1 MGFNLSQ
8 GARLGQNLKLSPR
21 MLTTMSVLQ
30 LPLGE
35 LEERVE
41 QELQENI
48 ALERTEPDASSMDPV
63 DARAD
68 GQDSGDG
75 ADDRALVV
83 EDGGAADFERLDRFE
98 RRYGEDLDSDSW
110 RESRRLDGEPDAR
123 SEAMANTPARTASL
137 EEQLLEQWMLVDASP
152 RMTAIGRVL
161 AGFVGDDG
169 LLHTPIESIAM
180 QAPEPQSS
188 TNAVHVILT

>member
-48 ALERTEPDASSMDPV
+48 ALERTEPDGSSTDPG
-63 DARAD
+63 DARTHRQHA
-68 GQDSGDG
+68 SDG
-75 ADDRALVV
+75 AV
-83 EDGGAADFERLDRFE
+83 
-98 RRYGEDLDSDSW
+98 
-110 RESRRLDGEPDAR
+110 
-123 SEAMANTPARTASL
+123 
-137 EEQLLEQWMLVDASP
+137 
-152 RMTAIGRVL
+152 
-161 AGFVGDDG
+161 
-169 LLHTPIESIAM
+169 
-180 QAPEPQSS
+180 
-188 TNAVHVILT
+188 

>member
-48 ALERTEPDASSMDPV
+48 ALERAEPDESSIDPV

-83 EDGGAADFERLDRFE
+83 EDGGAGLDEDFEAGALGGCDVHRWALMLRVIA
-98 RRYGEDLDSDSW
+98 RRPQGPKTP
-110 RESRRLDGEPDAR
+110 RRAWSG
-123 SEAMANTPARTASL
+123 
-137 EEQLLEQWMLVDASP
+137 
-152 RMTAIGRVL
+152 GRPL
-161 AGFVGDDG
+161 W
-169 LLHTPIESIAM
+169 
-180 QAPEPQSS
+180 
-188 TNAVHVILT
+188 